1 LTAISSYTRIALT
14 ISLGA
19 LLSSNA
25 WAVFSDD
32 EARKAILEMRKSVQ
46 ASQAA
51 IQASQ
56 AAILDLQNQIEKL
69 RTENTQ
75 LRGQIETLQK
85 QTDDLTKH
93 QKTYYQDLDNRI
105 TRFEPQTVEVE
116 GLTGIVQPGERA
128 SYEEALNAFQ
138 SNQLKKADSDLT
150 TFIRKY
156 PSSPYLPLALFWSG
170 NTKYA
175 LKDYNGSINQLQ
187 TLITRFPG
195 HQRVPA
201 AMLTLGNANLE
212 SGKKAVAKKVL
223 SDLIAKY
230 PDSEAAKEAKPI
242 VANIK

>member
-1 LTAISSYTRIALT
+1 MTAISSYTRIALT

-25 WAVFSDD
+25 WAIFSDD

-46 ASQAA
+46 ASQG
-51 IQASQ
+51 
-56 AAILDLQNQIEKL
+56 AILDLQNQIEKL

-75 LRGQIETLQK
+75 LRGQIESLQK
-85 QTDDLTKH
+85 QTDDLTKN
-93 QKTYYQDLDNRI
+93 QKTYYQDLDNRL
-105 TRFEPQTVEVE
+105 TRFEPQTIEVE
-116 GLTGIVQPGERA
+116 GLTGVVQAGERSA
-128 SYEEALNAFQ
+128 YEEALNAFQ
-138 SNQLKKADSDLT
+138 NNQVKKADSDLT
-150 TFIRKY
+150 AFIRKY

-230 PDSEAAKEAKPI
+230 PDSDAAKEAKPI

>member
-1 LTAISSYTRIALT
+1 LTAFSSYTRIALT
-14 ISLGA
+14 ITLGA

-25 WAVFSDD
+25 WAIFSDD

-46 ASQAA
+46 ASQG
-51 IQASQ
+51 
-56 AAILDLQNQIEKL
+56 AILDLQNQIEKL
-69 RTENTQ
+69 RTENAQ
-75 LRGQIETLQK
+75 LRGQIESLQK
-85 QTDDLTKH
+85 QTDDLTKN
-93 QKTYYQDLDNRI
+93 QKTYYQDLDNRL
-105 TRFEPQTVEVE
+105 TRFEPQTIEVE
-116 GLTGIVQPGERA
+116 GVTGVAQPGERSA
-128 SYEEALNAFQ
+128 YEEALNAFQ
-138 SNQLKKADSDLT
+138 NNQIKKADSDLT
-150 TFIRKY
+150 AFIRKY

-201 AMLTLGNANLE
+201 AMLTLANANLE

>member
-1 LTAISSYTRIALT
+1 MTAISSYTRIALT

-25 WAVFSDD
+25 WAIFSDD

-46 ASQAA
+46 ASQG
-51 IQASQ
+51 
-56 AAILDLQNQIEKL
+56 AILDLQNQIEKL
-69 RTENTQ
+69 RTENAQ
-75 LRGQIETLQK
+75 LRGQIESLQK
-85 QTDDLTKH
+85 QTDDLTKN
-93 QKTYYQDLDNRI
+93 QKTYYQDLDNRL
-105 TRFEPQTVEVE
+105 TRFEPQTIEVE
-116 GLTGIVQPGERA
+116 GVTGVVQAGERSA
-128 SYEEALNAFQ
+128 YEEALNAFQ
-138 SNQLKKADSDLT
+138 NNQVKKADSDLT
-150 TFIRKY
+150 AFIWKY

>member
-1 LTAISSYTRIALT
+1 MTAISSYTRIALT

-25 WAVFSDD
+25 WAIFSDD

-46 ASQAA
+46 ASQG
-51 IQASQ
+51 
-56 AAILDLQNQIEKL
+56 AILDLQNQIEKL
-69 RTENTQ
+69 RTENAQ
-75 LRGQIETLQK
+75 LRGQIESLQK
-85 QTDDLTKH
+85 QTDDLTKN
-93 QKTYYQDLDNRI
+93 QKTYYQDLDNRL
-105 TRFEPQTVEVE
+105 TRFEPQTIEVE
-116 GLTGIVQPGERA
+116 GVTGVVQAGERSA
-128 SYEEALNAFQ
+128 YEEALNAFQ
-138 SNQLKKADSDLT
+138 NNQVKKADSDLT
-150 TFIRKY
+150 AFIRKY

-223 SDLIAKY
+223 SDLITKY

>member
-1 LTAISSYTRIALT
+1 MTAISSYTRIALT

-25 WAVFSDD
+25 WAIFSDD

-46 ASQAA
+46 ASQG
-51 IQASQ
+51 
-56 AAILDLQNQIEKL
+56 AILDLQNQIEKL
-69 RTENTQ
+69 RTENAQ
-75 LRGQIETLQK
+75 LRGQIESLQK
-85 QTDDLTKH
+85 QTDDLTKN
-93 QKTYYQDLDNRI
+93 QKTYYQDLDNRL
-105 TRFEPQTVEVE
+105 TRFEPQTIEVE
-116 GLTGIVQPGERA
+116 GVTGVVQAGERSA
-128 SYEEALNAFQ
+128 YEEALNAVQ
-138 SNQLKKADSDLT
+138 NNQVKKADSELT
-150 TFIRKY
+150 AFIRKY

-223 SDLIAKY
+223 SDLISKY

>member
-25 WAVFSDD
+25 WAIFSDD

-46 ASQAA
+46 ASQG
-51 IQASQ
+51 
-56 AAILDLQNQIEKL
+56 AILDLQNQIEKL
-69 RTENTQ
+69 RTENAQ
-75 LRGQIETLQK
+75 LRGQIESLQK
-85 QTDDLTKH
+85 QTDDLTKN
-93 QKTYYQDLDNRI
+93 QKTYYQDLDNRL
-105 TRFEPQTVEVE
+105 TRFEPQTIEVE
-116 GLTGIVQPGERA
+116 GVTGVVQAGERSA
-128 SYEEALNAFQ
+128 YEEALNAFQ
-138 SNQLKKADSDLT
+138 NNQVKKADSDLT
-150 TFIRKY
+150 AFIRKY

-212 SGKKAVAKKVL
+212 SGKKAVAKK
-223 SDLIAKY
+223 STQ
-230 PDSEAAKEAKPI
+230 
-242 VANIK
+242 

>member
-1 LTAISSYTRIALT
+1 MTAISSYTRIALT

-25 WAVFSDD
+25 WAIFSDD
-32 EARKAILEMRKSVQ
+32 EARKAILEIRKSVQ
-46 ASQAA
+46 ASQG
-51 IQASQ
+51 
-56 AAILDLQNQIEKL
+56 AILDLQNQIEKL
-69 RTENTQ
+69 RTENAQ
-75 LRGQIETLQK
+75 LRGQIESLQK
-85 QTDDLTKH
+85 QTDDLTKN
-93 QKTYYQDLDNRI
+93 QKTYYQDLDNRL
-105 TRFEPQTVEVE
+105 TRFEPQTIEVE
-116 GLTGIVQPGERA
+116 GVTGVVQAGERSA
-128 SYEEALNAFQ
+128 YEEALNAFQ
-138 SNQLKKADSDLT
+138 NNQVKKADSDLT
-150 TFIRKY
+150 AFIRKY

>member
-1 LTAISSYTRIALT
+1 MTAISNYTRIALT

-25 WAVFSDD
+25 WAIFSDD

-46 ASQAA
+46 ASQG
-51 IQASQ
+51 
-56 AAILDLQNQIEKL
+56 AILDLQNQIEKL
-69 RTENTQ
+69 RTENAQ
-75 LRGQIETLQK
+75 LRGQIESLQK
-85 QTDDLTKH
+85 QTDDLTKN
-93 QKTYYQDLDNRI
+93 QKTYYQDLDNRL
-105 TRFEPQTVEVE
+105 TRFEPQTIEVE
-116 GLTGIVQPGERA
+116 GVTGVVQAGERSA
-128 SYEEALNAFQ
+128 YEEALNAFQ
-138 SNQLKKADSDLT
+138 NNQVKKADSDLT
-150 TFIRKY
+150 AFIRKY

-187 TLITRFPG
+187 TLISRFPG

>member
-1 LTAISSYTRIALT
+1 MTAISSYTRIALT

-25 WAVFSDD
+25 WAIFSDD

-46 ASQAA
+46 ASQG
-51 IQASQ
+51 
-56 AAILDLQNQIEKL
+56 AILDLQNQIEKL
-69 RTENTQ
+69 RTENAQ
-75 LRGQIETLQK
+75 LRGQIESLQK
-85 QTDDLTKH
+85 QTDDLTKN
-93 QKTYYQDLDNRI
+93 QKTYYQDLDNRL
-105 TRFEPQTVEVE
+105 TRFEPQTIEVE
-116 GLTGIVQPGERA
+116 GVTGVVQAGERSA
-128 SYEEALNAFQ
+128 YEEALNAFQ
-138 SNQLKKADSDLT
+138 NNQVKKADSDLT
-150 TFIRKY
+150 VFIRKY

>member
-1 LTAISSYTRIALT
+1 MTAISSYTRIALT

-25 WAVFSDD
+25 WAIFSDD

-46 ASQAA
+46 ASQG
-51 IQASQ
+51 
-56 AAILDLQNQIEKL
+56 AILDLQNQIEKL
-69 RTENTQ
+69 RTENAQ
-75 LRGQIETLQK
+75 LRGQIESLQK
-85 QTDDLTKH
+85 QTDDLTKN
-93 QKTYYQDLDNRI
+93 QKTYYQDLDNRL
-105 TRFEPQTVEVE
+105 TRFEPQTIEVE
-116 GLTGIVQPGERA
+116 GVTGVVQAGERSA
-128 SYEEALNAFQ
+128 YEEALNAFQ
-138 SNQLKKADSDLT
+138 NNQVKKADSDLT
-150 TFIRKY
+150 AFIRKY

-201 AMLTLGNANLE
+201 AMLTIGNANLE

-223 SDLIAKY
+223 SELIAKY

>member
-1 LTAISSYTRIALT
+1 MTAISSYTRIALT

-25 WAVFSDD
+25 WAIFSDD

-46 ASQAA
+46 ASQG
-51 IQASQ
+51 
-56 AAILDLQNQIEKL
+56 AILDLQNQIEKL
-69 RTENTQ
+69 RTENAQ
-75 LRGQIETLQK
+75 LRGQIESLQK
-85 QTDDLTKH
+85 QTDDLTKN
-93 QKTYYQDLDNRI
+93 QKTYYQDLDNRL
-105 TRFEPQTVEVE
+105 TRFEPQTIEVE
-116 GLTGIVQPGERA
+116 GVTGVAQPGERSA
-128 SYEEALNAFQ
+128 YEEALNAFQ
-138 SNQLKKADSDLT
+138 NNQIKKADSDLT
-150 TFIRKY
+150 AFIRKY

>member
-1 LTAISSYTRIALT
+1 MTAISSYTRIALT

-25 WAVFSDD
+25 WAIFSDD

-46 ASQAA
+46 ASQG
-51 IQASQ
+51 
-56 AAILDLQNQIEKL
+56 AILDLQNQIEKL
-69 RTENTQ
+69 RTENAQ
-75 LRGQIETLQK
+75 LRGQIESLQK
-85 QTDDLTKH
+85 QTDDLTKN
-93 QKTYYQDLDNRI
+93 QKTYYQDLDNRL
-105 TRFEPQTVEVE
+105 TRFEPQTIEVE
-116 GLTGIVQPGERA
+116 GVTGVVQAGERSA
-128 SYEEALNAFQ
+128 YEEALNAFQ
-138 SNQLKKADSDLT
+138 NNQVKKADSDLT
-150 TFIRKY
+150 AFIRKY

-175 LKDYNGSINQLQ
+175 LKDYNSSINQLQ

>member
-1 LTAISSYTRIALT
+1 MTAISSYTRIALT

-25 WAVFSDD
+25 WAIFSDD

-46 ASQAA
+46 ASQG
-51 IQASQ
+51 
-56 AAILDLQNQIEKL
+56 AILDLQNQIEKL
-69 RTENTQ
+69 RTENAQ
-75 LRGQIETLQK
+75 LRGQIESLQK
-85 QTDDLTKH
+85 QTDDLTKN
-93 QKTYYQDLDNRI
+93 QKTYYQDLDNRL
-105 TRFEPQTVEVE
+105 TRFEPQTIEVE
-116 GLTGIVQPGERA
+116 GVTGVVQAGERSA
-128 SYEEALNAFQ
+128 YEEALNAFQ
-138 SNQLKKADSDLT
+138 NNQIKKADSDLT
-150 TFIRKY
+150 AFIRKY

-212 SGKKAVAKKVL
+212 SGKKAVAKKIL

>member
-1 LTAISSYTRIALT
+1 MTAISSYTRIALT

-25 WAVFSDD
+25 WAIFSDD

-46 ASQAA
+46 ASQG
-51 IQASQ
+51 
-56 AAILDLQNQIEKL
+56 AILDLQNQIEKL
-69 RTENTQ
+69 RTENAQ
-75 LRGQIETLQK
+75 LRGQIESLQK
-85 QTDDLTKH
+85 QTDDLTKN
-93 QKTYYQDLDNRI
+93 QKTYYQDLDNRL
-105 TRFEPQTVEVE
+105 TRFEPQTIEVE
-116 GLTGIVQPGERA
+116 GLTGVVQAGERSA
-128 SYEEALNAFQ
+128 YEEALNAFQ
-138 SNQLKKADSDLT
+138 NNQVKKADSDLT
-150 TFIRKY
+150 AFIRKY

>member
-1 LTAISSYTRIALT
+1 MRIALT
-14 ISLGA
+14 ITLGA

-25 WAVFSDD
+25 WAIFSDD

-51 IQASQ
+51 I
-56 AAILDLQNQIEKL
+56 LDLQNQIEKL
-69 RTENTQ
+69 RTENAQ
-75 LRGQIETLQK
+75 LRGQIESLQK
-85 QTDDLTKH
+85 QTDDLTKN
-93 QKTYYQDLDNRI
+93 QKTYYQDLDNRL
-105 TRFEPQTVEVE
+105 TRFEPQTIEVE
-116 GLTGIVQPGERA
+116 GVTGVVQAGERSA
-128 SYEEALNAFQ
+128 YEEALNAFQ
-138 SNQLKKADSDLT
+138 NNQVKKADSDLT
-150 TFIRKY
+150 AFIRKY

-223 SDLIAKY
+223 SDLISKY

>member
-1 LTAISSYTRIALT
+1 MTAISSYTRIALT

-25 WAVFSDD
+25 WAIFSDD

-46 ASQAA
+46 ASQG
-51 IQASQ
+51 
-56 AAILDLQNQIEKL
+56 AILDLQNQIEKL
-69 RTENTQ
+69 RTENAQ
-75 LRGQIETLQK
+75 LRGQIESLQK
-85 QTDDLTKH
+85 QTDDLTKN
-93 QKTYYQDLDNRI
+93 QKTYYQDLDNRL
-105 TRFEPQTVEVE
+105 TRFEPQTIEVE
-116 GLTGIVQPGERA
+116 GVTGVVQAGERSA
-128 SYEEALNAFQ
+128 YEEALNAFQ
-138 SNQLKKADSDLT
+138 NNQVKKADSDLT
-150 TFIRKY
+150 AFIRKY
-156 PSSPYLPLALFWSG
+156 PSSPYLPLALFLSG

>member
-1 LTAISSYTRIALT
+1 MTAISSYTRIALT

-25 WAVFSDD
+25 WAIFSDD

-46 ASQAA
+46 ASQG
-51 IQASQ
+51 
-56 AAILDLQNQIEKL
+56 AILDLQNQIEKL
-69 RTENTQ
+69 RTENAQ
-75 LRGQIETLQK
+75 LRGQIESLQK
-85 QTDDLTKH
+85 QTDDLTKN
-93 QKTYYQDLDNRI
+93 QKTYYQDLDNRL
-105 TRFEPQTVEVE
+105 TRFEPQTIEVE
-116 GLTGIVQPGERA
+116 GVTGVVQAGERSA
-128 SYEEALNAFQ
+128 YEEALNAFQ
-138 SNQLKKADSDLT
+138 NNQVKKADSDLT
-150 TFIRKY
+150 AFIRKY

-212 SGKKAVAKKVL
+212 SGKKAVAKKVF

>member
-1 LTAISSYTRIALT
+1 MTAISSYTRIALT

-25 WAVFSDD
+25 WAIFSDD

-46 ASQAA
+46 ASQG
-51 IQASQ
+51 
-56 AAILDLQNQIEKL
+56 AILDLQNQIEKL
-69 RTENTQ
+69 RTENAQ
-75 LRGQIETLQK
+75 LRGQIESLQK
-85 QTDDLTKH
+85 QTDDLTKN
-93 QKTYYQDLDNRI
+93 QKTYYQDLDNRL
-105 TRFEPQTVEVE
+105 TRFEPQTIEVE
-116 GLTGIVQPGERA
+116 GVTGVVQAGERSA
-128 SYEEALNAFQ
+128 YEEALNAFQ
-138 SNQLKKADSDLT
+138 NNQVKKADSDLT
-150 TFIRKY
+150 AFIRKY

-223 SDLIAKY
+223 SDLTAKY

>member
-1 LTAISSYTRIALT
+1 MTSISRLTHTALAIT
-14 ISLGA
+14 LGT
-19 LLSSNA
+19 LFSSNA
-25 WAVFSDD
+25 WAIFSDD
-32 EARKAILEMRKSVQ
+32 DARKAILEMRKSVQ
-46 ASQAA
+46 ASQG
-51 IQASQ
+51 
-56 AAILDLQNQIEKL
+56 AILDLQNQIEKL
-69 RTENTQ
+69 RTENAQ

-85 QTDDLTKH
+85 QTDDLTKN
-93 QKTYYQDLDNRI
+93 QKTYYQDLDSRL

-116 GLTGIVQPGERA
+116 GVTGVVQPGERA
-128 SYEEALNAFQ
+128 AYEEALNAFQ
-138 SNQLKKADSDLT
+138 NNQLKKADTDLNA
-150 TFIRKY
+150 FIRKY

-223 SDLIAKY
+223 SDLITKY

-242 VANIK
+242 IANIK

>member
-1 LTAISSYTRIALT
+1 MTAISSYTRIALT

-25 WAVFSDD
+25 WAIFSDD

-46 ASQAA
+46 ASQG
-51 IQASQ
+51 
-56 AAILDLQNQIEKL
+56 AILDLQNQIEKL
-69 RTENTQ
+69 RTENAQ
-75 LRGQIETLQK
+75 LRGQIESLQK
-85 QTDDLTKH
+85 QTDDLTKN
-93 QKTYYQDLDNRI
+93 QKTYYQDLDNRL
-105 TRFEPQTVEVE
+105 TRYEPQTIEVE
-116 GLTGIVQPGERA
+116 GVTGVAQPGERSA
-128 SYEEALNAFQ
+128 YEEALNAFQ
-138 SNQLKKADSDLT
+138 NNQIKKADSDLT
-150 TFIRKY
+150 AFIRKY

>member
-1 LTAISSYTRIALT
+1 MTAISSYTRIALT

-25 WAVFSDD
+25 WAIFSDD

-46 ASQAA
+46 ASQG
-51 IQASQ
+51 
-56 AAILDLQNQIEKL
+56 AILDLQNQIEKL
-69 RTENTQ
+69 RTENAQ
-75 LRGQIETLQK
+75 LRGQIESLQK
-85 QTDDLTKH
+85 QTDDLTKN
-93 QKTYYQDLDNRI
+93 QKTYYQDLDNRL
-105 TRFEPQTVEVE
+105 TRFEPQTIEVE
-116 GLTGIVQPGERA
+116 GVTGVVQAGERSA
-128 SYEEALNAFQ
+128 YEEALNAFQ
-138 SNQLKKADSDLT
+138 NNQVKKADSDLT
-150 TFIRKY
+150 AFIRKY

-242 VANIK
+242 VAYIK

>member
-1 LTAISSYTRIALT
+1 LTAFSSYTRIALT
-14 ISLGA
+14 ITLGA

-25 WAVFSDD
+25 WAIFSDD

-46 ASQAA
+46 ASQG
-51 IQASQ
+51 
-56 AAILDLQNQIEKL
+56 AILDLQNQIEKL
-69 RTENTQ
+69 RTENAQ
-75 LRGQIETLQK
+75 LRGQIESLQK
-85 QTDDLTKH
+85 QTDDLTKN
-93 QKTYYQDLDNRI
+93 QKTYYQDLDNRL
-105 TRFEPQTVEVE
+105 TRFEPQTIEVE
-116 GLTGIVQPGERA
+116 GVTGVAQPGERSA
-128 SYEEALNAFQ
+128 YEEALNAFQ
-138 SNQLKKADSDLT
+138 NNQIKKADSDLT
-150 TFIRKY
+150 AFIRKY

-223 SDLIAKY
+223 SDLISKY

>member
-1 LTAISSYTRIALT
+1 MTAISRFTRSTITIA
-14 ISLGA
+14 LGA
-19 LLSSNA
+19 LLSSHA
-25 WAVFSDD
+25 WAIFSDD
-32 EARKAILEMRKSVQ
+32 EARKAIVEMRKSVQ
-46 ASQAA
+46 ASKG
-51 IQASQ
+51 
-56 AAILDLQNQIEKL
+56 AILDLQNQIEKL
-69 RTENTQ
+69 RTENAQ

-85 QTDDLTKH
+85 QTDDLTKN
-93 QKTYYQDLDNRI
+93 QKTYYQDLDNRL

-116 GLTGIVQPGERA
+116 GVTGVVQPGERTA
-128 SYEEALNAFQ
+128 YEEALSAFQ
-138 SNQLKKADSDLT
+138 NNQLKKADSDLNA
-150 TFIRKY
+150 FIRKY

-187 TLITRFPG
+187 TLITRLPG

-223 SDLIAKY
+223 SDLITKY
-230 PDSEAAKEAKPI
+230 PDSEAAKEAKSI

>member
-1 LTAISSYTRIALT
+1 MIPIYSYSRIALT
-14 ISLGA
+14 VTLGA

-25 WAVFSDD
+25 WAIFSDD

-51 IQASQ
+51 I
-56 AAILDLQNQIEKL
+56 LDLQNQIEKL
-69 RTENTQ
+69 RTENAQ
-75 LRGQIETLQK
+75 LRGQIESLQK
-85 QTDDLTKH
+85 QTDDLTKN
-93 QKTYYQDLDNRI
+93 QKTYYQDLDNRL
-105 TRFEPQTVEVE
+105 TRFEPQTIEVE
-116 GLTGIVQPGERA
+116 GVTGVVQAGERSA
-128 SYEEALNAFQ
+128 YEEALNAFQ
-138 SNQLKKADSDLT
+138 NNQVKKADSDLT
-150 TFIRKY
+150 AFIRKY

>member
-25 WAVFSDD
+25 WAIFSDD

-46 ASQAA
+46 ASQG
-51 IQASQ
+51 
-56 AAILDLQNQIEKL
+56 AILDLQNQIEKL
-69 RTENTQ
+69 RTENAQ
-75 LRGQIETLQK
+75 LRGQIESLQK
-85 QTDDLTKH
+85 QTDDLTKN
-93 QKTYYQDLDNRI
+93 QKTYYQDLDNRL
-105 TRFEPQTVEVE
+105 TRFEPQTIEVE
-116 GLTGIVQPGERA
+116 GVTGVAQPGERSA
-128 SYEEALNAFQ
+128 YEEALNAFQ
-138 SNQLKKADSDLT
+138 NNQIKKADSDLT
-150 TFIRKY
+150 SFIRKY

>member
-1 LTAISSYTRIALT
+1 MTAISSYTRIALT
-14 ISLGA
+14 ISLGT

-25 WAVFSDD
+25 WAIFSDD

-46 ASQAA
+46 ASQG
-51 IQASQ
+51 
-56 AAILDLQNQIEKL
+56 AILDLQNQIEKL
-69 RTENTQ
+69 RTENAQ
-75 LRGQIETLQK
+75 LRGQIESLQK
-85 QTDDLTKH
+85 QTDDLTKN
-93 QKTYYQDLDNRI
+93 QKTYYQDLDNRL
-105 TRFEPQTVEVE
+105 TRFEPQTIEVE
-116 GLTGIVQPGERA
+116 GVTGVVQAGERSA
-128 SYEEALNAFQ
+128 YEEALNAFQ
-138 SNQLKKADSDLT
+138 NNQVKKADSDLT
-150 TFIRKY
+150 AFIRKY

>member
-1 LTAISSYTRIALT
+1 MTAISSYTRIALT

-25 WAVFSDD
+25 WAIFSDD

-46 ASQAA
+46 ASQG
-51 IQASQ
+51 
-56 AAILDLQNQIEKL
+56 AILDLQNQIEKL
-69 RTENTQ
+69 RTENAQ
-75 LRGQIETLQK
+75 LRGQIESLQK
-85 QTDDLTKH
+85 QTDDLTKN
-93 QKTYYQDLDNRI
+93 QKTYYQDLDNRL
-105 TRFEPQTVEVE
+105 TRFEPQTIEVE
-116 GLTGIVQPGERA
+116 GVTGVVQAGERSA
-128 SYEEALNAFQ
+128 YEEALNAFQ
-138 SNQLKKADSDLT
+138 NNQVKKADSDLT
-150 TFIRKY
+150 AFIRKY

-230 PDSEAAKEAKPI
+230 PDSEAAKEAKPL

>member
-1 LTAISSYTRIALT
+1 MTIISRTLGIALT
-14 ISLGA
+14 ISLGV

-25 WAVFSDD
+25 WAIFSDD

-51 IQASQ
+51 I
-56 AAILDLQNQIEKL
+56 LDLQNQIEKL
-69 RTENTQ
+69 RTENAQ
-75 LRGQIETLQK
+75 LRGQIETVQK
-85 QTDDLTKH
+85 QTDDLTKN
-93 QKTYYQDLDNRI
+93 QKTYYQDLDNRL

-116 GLTGIVQPGERA
+116 GVTGVAQPGERA
-128 SYEEALNAFQ
+128 AYEEALSAFQ
-138 SNQLKKADSDLT
+138 NNQLKKADTDLNA
-150 TFIRKY
+150 FIRKY

-223 SDLIAKY
+223 SDLITKY
-230 PDSEAAKEAKPI
+230 PDSEAAKEAKTI

>member
-25 WAVFSDD
+25 WAIFSDD

-46 ASQAA
+46 ASQG
-51 IQASQ
+51 
-56 AAILDLQNQIEKL
+56 AILDLQNQIEKL
-69 RTENTQ
+69 RTENAQ
-75 LRGQIETLQK
+75 LRGQIESLQK
-85 QTDDLTKH
+85 QTDDLTKN
-93 QKTYYQDLDNRI
+93 QKTYYQDLDNRL
-105 TRFEPQTVEVE
+105 TRFEPQTIEVE
-116 GLTGIVQPGERA
+116 GVTGVAQPGERSA
-128 SYEEALNAFQ
+128 YEEALNAFQ
-138 SNQLKKADSDLT
+138 NNQIKKADSDLT
-150 TFIRKY
+150 AFIRKY

-223 SDLIAKY
+223 SDLITKY

>member
-1 LTAISSYTRIALT
+1 MTAISSYTRIALT

-25 WAVFSDD
+25 WAIFSDD

-46 ASQAA
+46 ASQG
-51 IQASQ
+51 
-56 AAILDLQNQIEKL
+56 AILDLQNQIEKL
-69 RTENTQ
+69 RSENAQ
-75 LRGQIETLQK
+75 LRGQIESLQK
-85 QTDDLTKH
+85 QTDDLTKN
-93 QKTYYQDLDNRI
+93 QKTYYQDLDNRL
-105 TRFEPQTVEVE
+105 TRFEPQTIEVE
-116 GLTGIVQPGERA
+116 GVTGVVQAGERSA
-128 SYEEALNAFQ
+128 YEEALNAFQ
-138 SNQLKKADSDLT
+138 NNQVKKADSDLT
-150 TFIRKY
+150 AFIRKY

>member
-1 LTAISSYTRIALT
+1 MTAISCFTRTALT
-14 ISLGA
+14 ITAGV

-25 WAVFSDD
+25 WAIFSDD

-46 ASQAA
+46 ASQG
-51 IQASQ
+51 
-56 AAILDLQNQIEKL
+56 AILDLQNQIEKL
-69 RTENTQ
+69 RTENAQ

-85 QTDDLTKH
+85 QTDDLTKN
-93 QKTYYQDLDNRI
+93 QKTYYQDLDSRL

-116 GLTGIVQPGERA
+116 GVTGVVQPGERA
-128 SYEEALNAFQ
+128 PYEEALNAFQ
-138 SNQLKKADSDLT
+138 NNQLKKADTDLNA
-150 TFIRKY
+150 FIRKY

-175 LKDYNGSINQLQ
+175 LKDYNGSISQLQ

-223 SDLIAKY
+223 SDLITKY
-230 PDSEAAKEAKPI
+230 PDSEAAKEAKSI

>member
-1 LTAISSYTRIALT
+1 MTAISSYTRIALT

-25 WAVFSDD
+25 WAIFSDD

-46 ASQAA
+46 ASQG
-51 IQASQ
+51 
-56 AAILDLQNQIEKL
+56 AILDLQNQIEKL
-69 RTENTQ
+69 RTENAQ
-75 LRGQIETLQK
+75 LRGQIESLQK
-85 QTDDLTKH
+85 QTDDLTKN
-93 QKTYYQDLDNRI
+93 QKTYYQDLDNRL
-105 TRFEPQTVEVE
+105 TRFEPQTIEVE
-116 GLTGIVQPGERA
+116 GVTGVAQPGERSA
-128 SYEEALNAFQ
+128 YEEALNAFQ
-138 SNQLKKADSDLT
+138 NNQIKKADSDLT
-150 TFIRKY
+150 AFIRKY

-230 PDSEAAKEAKPI
+230 PDSEAAKEAKSI

>member
-1 LTAISSYTRIALT
+1 MTAISSYARIALT

-25 WAVFSDD
+25 WAIFSDD

-46 ASQAA
+46 ASQG
-51 IQASQ
+51 
-56 AAILDLQNQIEKL
+56 AILDLQNQIEKL
-69 RTENTQ
+69 RTENAQ
-75 LRGQIETLQK
+75 LRGQIESLQK
-85 QTDDLTKH
+85 QTDDLTKN
-93 QKTYYQDLDNRI
+93 QKTYYQDLDNRL
-105 TRFEPQTVEVE
+105 TRFEPQTIEVE
-116 GLTGIVQPGERA
+116 GVTGVVQAGERSA
-128 SYEEALNAFQ
+128 YEEALNAFQ
-138 SNQLKKADSDLT
+138 NNQVKKADSDLT
-150 TFIRKY
+150 AFIRKY

>member
-1 LTAISSYTRIALT
+1 VEGVT
-14 ISLGA
+14 G
-19 LLSSNA
+19 
-25 WAVFSDD
+25 V
-32 EARKAILEMRKSVQ
+32 VQ
-46 ASQAA
+46 A
-51 IQASQ
+51 
-56 AAILDLQNQIEKL
+56 
-69 RTENTQ
+69 
-75 LRGQIETLQK
+75 
-85 QTDDLTKH
+85 
-93 QKTYYQDLDNRI
+93 
-105 TRFEPQTVEVE
+105 
-116 GLTGIVQPGERA
+116 GERSA
-128 SYEEALNAFQ
+128 YEEALNAFQ
-138 SNQLKKADSDLT
+138 NNQVKKADSDLT
-150 TFIRKY
+150 AFIRKY

-187 TLITRFPG
+187 TLISRFPG

>member
-1 LTAISSYTRIALT
+1 MTAISSYTRIALT

-25 WAVFSDD
+25 WAIFSDD

-46 ASQAA
+46 ASQG
-51 IQASQ
+51 
-56 AAILDLQNQIEKL
+56 AILDLQNQIEKL
-69 RTENTQ
+69 RTENAQ
-75 LRGQIETLQK
+75 LRGQIESLQK
-85 QTDDLTKH
+85 QTDDLTKN
-93 QKTYYQDLDNRI
+93 QKTYYQDLDNRL
-105 TRFEPQTVEVE
+105 TRFEPQTIEVE
-116 GLTGIVQPGERA
+116 GVTGVVQAGERSA
-128 SYEEALNAFQ
+128 YEEALNAFQ
-138 SNQLKKADSDLT
+138 NNQVKKADSDLT
-150 TFIRKY
+150 AFIRKY

-187 TLITRFPG
+187 TLISRFPG

-223 SDLIAKY
+223 SDLITKY

>member
-1 LTAISSYTRIALT
+1 LTVISSCARIVLT

-25 WAVFSDD
+25 WAIFSDD
-32 EARKAILEMRKSVQ
+32 EARKAILEIRKSVQ
-46 ASQAA
+46 ASQG
-51 IQASQ
+51 
-56 AAILDLQNQIEKL
+56 AILDLQNQIEKL
-69 RTENTQ
+69 RTENAQ
-75 LRGQIETLQK
+75 LRGQIESLQK
-85 QTDDLTKH
+85 QTDDMTKN
-93 QKTYYQDLDNRI
+93 QNTYYQDLDNRLI
-105 TRFEPQTVEVE
+105 RFEPQTIEVE
-116 GLTGIVQPGERA
+116 GVTGVVQASERSA
-128 SYEEALNAFQ
+128 YEESLNAFQ
-138 SNQLKKADSDLT
+138 NNQVKKADSDLT
-150 TFIRKY
+150 AFIWKY

-223 SDLIAKY
+223 SDLITKY

>member
-1 LTAISSYTRIALT
+1 MTAISSYTRIALT

-25 WAVFSDD
+25 WAIFSDD

-46 ASQAA
+46 ASQG
-51 IQASQ
+51 
-56 AAILDLQNQIEKL
+56 AILDLQNQIEKL
-69 RTENTQ
+69 RTENAQ
-75 LRGQIETLQK
+75 LRGQIESLQK
-85 QTDDLTKH
+85 QTDDLTKN
-93 QKTYYQDLDNRI
+93 QKTYYQDLDNRL
-105 TRFEPQTVEVE
+105 TRFEPQTIEVE
-116 GLTGIVQPGERA
+116 GVTGVVQAGERSA
-128 SYEEALNAFQ
+128 YEEALNAFQ
-138 SNQLKKADSDLT
+138 NNQVKKADSDLT
-150 TFIRKY
+150 AFIRKY

-230 PDSEAAKEAKPI
+230 PDSEAAKEAKSI

>member
-1 LTAISSYTRIALT
+1 MTAISSYTRIALT

-25 WAVFSDD
+25 WAIFSDD

-46 ASQAA
+46 ASQG
-51 IQASQ
+51 
-56 AAILDLQNQIEKL
+56 AILDLQNQIEKL
-69 RTENTQ
+69 RTENAQ
-75 LRGQIETLQK
+75 LRGQIESLQK
-85 QTDDLTKH
+85 QTDDLTKN
-93 QKTYYQDLDNRI
+93 QKTYYQDLDNRL
-105 TRFEPQTVEVE
+105 TRFEPQTIEVE
-116 GLTGIVQPGERA
+116 GLTGVVQAGERSA
-128 SYEEALNAFQ
+128 YEEALNAFQ
-138 SNQLKKADSDLT
+138 NNQVKKADSDLT
-150 TFIRKY
+150 AFIRKY

-230 PDSEAAKEAKPI
+230 PDSDAAKEAKPI